1 MIRFK
6 YNGELAP
13 MLQDI
18 GFIKAPI
25 NKVVEAYTDWIDK
38 LEQGN
43 FRVKEL
49 TGVLKEVVL
58 PLQPLANYRKRIFI
72 PTKSNW
78 VAYTDSVLQ
87 PEINKVTVLGKR
99 LNCETMQ
106 ASAYFNDR
114 GTKNVNGW
122 GGGSFTYYK
131 GSEFQRLVYAMWDD
145 KWVFGTEGVEPLP
158 FEETETY
165 NEKFARNRFT
175 PEMFDRYLKNF
186 GIDFFNEDFYMP
198 EGSKAYL
205 FELKRDLYPN
215 EKEMTLEQVR
225 QLYKLT

>member
-25 NKVVEAYTDWIDK
+25 GKVVETYSGWIDK

-43 FRVKEL
+43 FKVKEL
-49 TGVLKEVVL
+49 EGNLKEIVL
-58 PLQPLANYRKRIFI
+58 QLQPLSNWRKRIFI
-72 PTKSNW
+72 PTKSEW
-78 VAYTDSVLQ
+78 VAYTDSELR
-87 PEINKVTVLGKR
+87 PEIGKVKIVGKR
-99 LNCETMQ
+99 LNCETLQ
-106 ASAYFNDR
+106 VSAFFNSR

-122 GGGSFTYYK
+122 GGGDFAYHI
-131 GSEFQRLVYAMWDD
+131 GNELQRYVYMMWDD
-145 KWVFGTEGVEPLP
+145 KWVFGTGGNPLP

-165 NEKFARNRFT
+165 NQKLVRNRFT
-175 PEMFDRYLKNF
+175 PEMLDRYLKNF

-198 EGSKAYL
+198 QESKAYL